1 MQTLSNFAASQF
13 AFAVMIALFAL
24 AMGAGIVAKFDS
36 KWGYV
41 LIVGGILFGLLA
53 LRANRII

>member
-13 AFAVMIALFAL
+13 PFAILIAMFFI
-24 AMGAGIVAKFDS
+24 AMGITVVAKFDS

-41 LIVGGILFGLLA
+41 LMVAAALFA
-53 LRANRII
+53 LFTLKVNRIF